1 MLQKN
6 QIDLTIFV
14 CILQA
19 SESIILESGR
29 RFSNGSKILVSKE
42 IVLLRRWDS
51 VKHEKFVLSCKG
63 TDKGRIATLKGL
75 EADSFSTAN
84 PSLGGISNSL

>member
-14 CILQA
+14 CVSQA
-19 SESIILESGR
+19 SESTILESGR

-42 IVLLRRWDS
+42 TVLLRRWDS
-51 VKHEKFVLSCKG
+51 VKHEKFVLSNELIKVE
-63 TDKGRIATLKGL
+63 L
-75 EADSFSTAN
+75 
-84 PSLGGISNSL
+84 PP

>member
-1 MLQKN
+1 MRTYQNMLQKN

-29 RFSNGSKILVSKE
+29 QFSNGSKILVSKE
-42 IVLLRRWDS
+42 TLQLRRWDS
-51 VKHEKFVLSCKG
+51 VKHEKFVLSNEPIKVE
-63 TDKGRIATLKGL
+63 L
-75 EADSFSTAN
+75 
-84 PSLGGISNSL
+84 PP

>member
-14 CILQA
+14 CVSQA
-19 SESIILESGR
+19 SESTILESGR
-29 RFSNGSKILVSKE
+29 RFSNGSKILVSK

-51 VKHEKFVLSCKG
+51 VKHEKFVLSCKR